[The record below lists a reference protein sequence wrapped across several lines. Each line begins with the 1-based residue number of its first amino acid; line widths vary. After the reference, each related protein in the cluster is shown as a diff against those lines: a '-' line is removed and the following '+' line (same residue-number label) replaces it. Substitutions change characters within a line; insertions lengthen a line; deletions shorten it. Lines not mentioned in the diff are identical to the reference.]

1 MTHAGQCVC
10 WGWGSTPL
18 SKREDTTK
26 IVEGYMGPRV
36 IKALNTLPTAGGVC
50 SCRKSERVGKGETI
64 RHPMHRSE
72 GGTFKNWINFGSCLT
87 TSYNSHV
94 HLPMPNSNSSQA
106 SYIINFS
113 YFCYSTY
120 ELYLFITRKINNV
133 GCLCNS

>member
-26 IVEGYMGPRV
+26 IVEGYMGPPSYKSIKYVTYGWWAFVRV
-36 IKALNTLPTAGGVC
+36 AKVRESGRVKQLGTLCIGV
-50 SCRKSERVGKGETI
+50 KEER
-64 RHPMHRSE
+64 
-72 GGTFKNWINFGSCLT
+72 
-87 TSYNSHV
+87 
-94 HLPMPNSNSSQA
+94 LPMPNSNSSQA